1 MKTLFPMVS
10 KFPWSHMK
18 LFSKYAVK
26 RPLTLKSCLHT
37 NICNGTIGIFQKR
50 TGIVKSHLIDIF
62 DKICMK
68 RVLK

>member
-1 MKTLFPMVS
+1 
-10 KFPWSHMK
+10 MK
-18 LFSKYAVK
+18 LFSKYAIK

-62 DKICMK
+62 DKIGMK
-68 RVLK
+68 RVRK